1 MMDHG
6 EGHDHGGMMDQCMD
20 MMSNMMG
27 GSGMMDGMMGSSVPF
42 LPILATLVVVWF
54 VFLAALSVLGFFA
67 VRRLRRA
74 G

>member
-1 MMDHG
+1 MDHG
-6 EGHDHGGMMDQCMD
+6 EGHDHGGMMDQCME

-27 GSGMMDGMMGSSVPF
+27 GSGMMDGMMGNSF
-42 LPILATLVVVWF
+42 LFLLALATLFIVWF
-54 VFLAALSVLGFFA
+54 VFLAALGGLSFFA